1 MRNLFH
7 IQNMSI
13 IPPALAIALSAGCA
27 IDPEPDAA
35 AGDAVAEAAQDVTTL
50 SGCEYQV
57 DLRPESQ
64 TQTVAIATA
73 SYAARGCDSFQLRV
87 ITGGHDWRA
96 YVTWHGVNLDA
107 DPDACDS
114 SLVFATLSRYGTS
127 GLTNLGSK
135 IDDGAWGS
143 VIGSVPVAGG
153 SLPIYGCNRP
163 DVNWGLGDHLS
174 YEMGVFGSL
183 SGTGPQGVYVQFVP
197 LN

>member
-1 MRNLFH
+1 
-7 IQNMSI
+7 MSI
-13 IPPALAIALSAGCA
+13 ILPALAIALSAGCA
-27 IDPEPDAA
+27 IEPEPDAA

-57 DLRPESQ
+57 DLRPETQ

-107 DPDACDS
+107 DPDTCDR

-135 IDDGAWGS
+135 IDDGVWGS

-183 SGTGPQGVYVQFVP
+183 SGTGPQGVYVQLVP